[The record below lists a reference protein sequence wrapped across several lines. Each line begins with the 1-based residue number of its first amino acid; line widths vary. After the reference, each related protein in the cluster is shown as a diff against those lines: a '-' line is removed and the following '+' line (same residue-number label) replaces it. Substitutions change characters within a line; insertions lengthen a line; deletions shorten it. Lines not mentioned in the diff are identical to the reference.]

1 MLGIGLHSYGFM
13 QKAFPWLVGFML
25 SQLALMAI
33 AGAPL
38 KCWRSFRAS
47 TNSFLPTPEHEGFG
61 FAPPKLAAQ
70 TTDRQFRPPS
80 QA

>member
-33 AGAPL
+33 AGIPL
-38 KCWRSFRAS
+38 NYWRSFQTS
-47 TNSFLPTPEHEGFG
+47 PDSVLPTREH
-61 FAPPKLAAQ
+61 ANLVAAN
-70 TTDRQFRPPS
+70 
-80 QA
+80 